1 MLTFGYKLIKQTRM
15 TPLDEMV
22 FYRGRVPSF
31 DPLEDEPKNWLEKLL
46 QWVRVI

>member
-1 MLTFGYKLIKQTRM
+1 M

-22 FYRGRVPSF
+22 FYRGRVPLF